1 MEHPKAWS
9 KRQDNG
15 ETVWFPCTVL
25 EYDPELALFSI
36 EWDDDH
42 RRKKVARFNLRFD
55 IEKESKFEARIE
67 AAKMAALRYEM
78 QFRFDTRVQEMP
90 VDDLPDLSP
99 TNLQICFNDQNALGP
114 EGEGDCSGAS
124 RGDVQQF
131 QNHEQQVSVGV

>member
-1 MEHPKAWS
+1 MAQ
-9 KRQDNG
+9 RFG
-15 ETVWFPCTVL
+15 FRVL
-25 EYDPELALFSI
+25 FWNMIPSWRCFRSNEMMITDV
-36 EWDDDH
+36 
-42 RRKKVARFNLRFD
+42 RLRLD
-55 IEKESKFEARIE
+55 MEKESKFEARIE
-67 AAKMAALRYEM
+67 AVKMAALRYEM
-78 QFRFDTRVQEMP
+78 QFWFDTRVQEMP